1 MGRHRRKE
9 KAFRLCLPVFSE
21 RDNNG
26 AGRAVPL
33 QMRRKRNCS
42 PCPSIPLPEGKRQLR
57 RTPPA
62 FCGVRDINTASWIA
76 LSTRVAF
83 SQKMF

>member
-9 KAFRLCLPVFSE
+9 KLSGCACPFFQ

-57 RTPPA
+57 RTPPV

-76 LSTRVAF
+76 LSPRVAF